1 MAQVHPSAIVDPK
14 AQLADDVR
22 VGPFSTVGA
31 GVRVGEGTEI
41 GSHVVLSG
49 NTAIGR
55 NNRIFPFTS
64 IGTVPQDKKYGGED
78 TQLIIG
84 DRNTIREYCL
94 INTGTVQGGGATR
107 IGSDN
112 WIMGYTHFAH
122 DCVIGSNTI
131 IANGVQ
137 LAGHVSVGDWTVIGG
152 VAAVHQFVRLG
163 AHSMCG
169 GGSILVQDLP
179 PYMICS
185 GHPAQPHGIHVE
197 GLKRRGFSAESIASL
212 RRAYRIVYRENRPL
226 ADALVALDAFIKEL
240 PEHEAANVREF
251 AEFLAAPGRGILR

>member
-14 AQLADDVR
+14 AQLAEDVH
-22 VGPFSTVGA
+22 VGPFSIVGA
-31 GVRVGEGTEI
+31 GVRLGEGTEI
-41 GSHVVLSG
+41 GSHVVLAG
-49 NTAIGR
+49 NTSIGR
-55 NNRIFPFTS
+55 NNRIFPYCS
-64 IGTVPQDKKYGGED
+64 IGTIPQDKKYGGED
-78 TQLIIG
+78 TQLIVG

-94 INTGTVQGGGATR
+94 INTGTAQGGGVTR

-122 DCVIGSNTI
+122 DCDIGSNTI

-169 GGSILVQDLP
+169 GASVLVQDLP
-179 PYMICS
+179 PYVICS
-185 GHPAQPHGIHVE
+185 GHPARVHGIHVE

-212 RRAYRIVYRENRPL
+212 RQAYRIVYRENRPL
-226 ADALVALDAFIKEL
+226 ADSLVALDALIKEL
-240 PEHEAANVREF
+240 PESSAAMVREF
-251 AEFLAAPGRGILR
+251 AEFLGAPGRGILR